1 MIAKRTANILGAF
14 ALGLSMT
21 AVSTLTDGAMT
32 AAEAADYKLRATA
45 NSNENDED
53 YDGLIVFKDY
63 VEKAS
68 NGAIEVELF
77 IGTQL
82 CSNGAEC
89 LQGISDGTIDIYIST
104 SGGASGIFPYVQV
117 LDLPYL
123 LRDDR
128 IAEEVLSEGT
138 FTRAIRDLALNDS
151 GGTIRL
157 MTIGNTGGWRNF
169 ANTKRRV
176 QAPGDMEGLK
186 IRTVVA
192 DLPQELVKALGAS
205 PTPIPWPEL
214 FTSFQTG
221 VVEGSKNGITD
232 IMGMK
237 FPDAGLKYVTLDGH
251 AYMGA
256 LWWMSND
263 TFMSMPEDM
272 RRVVV
277 DGFAALQQATFASPK
292 RKSIQAYSDFVAE
305 GGDLYVPTPEE
316 KAAFKEAAAPV
327 YEWFKANIDNGDAA
341 FTALTDAA
349 AGAEAK
355 IDGNAAM
362 DVK

>member
-1 MIAKRTANILGAF
+1 MKQFIKKAGLAALTATMLA
-14 ALGLSMT
+14 ASGLATM
-21 AVSTLTDGAMT
+21 
-32 AAEAADYKLRATA
+32 AADYTIRATA

-53 YDGLIVFKDY
+53 YDGLVVFKNY
-63 VEKAS
+63 VEAAS
-68 NGAIEVELF
+68 NGKIAVELF

-82 CSNGAEC
+82 CSKGAEC
-89 LQGISDGTIDIYIST
+89 LQGVADGSIDVYIST
-104 SGGASGIFPYVQV
+104 SGGAAGAFPYVQV

-123 LRDDR
+123 MANDR
-128 IAEEVLSEGT
+128 VAENVLSGD
-138 FTRAIRDLALNDS
+138 FTRTVRDMALKDS
-151 GGTIRL
+151 GDKIRL

-169 ANTKRRV
+169 ANTQRRV
-176 QAPGDMEGLK
+176 QMPKDMEGLK

-263 TFMSMPEDM
+263 KFKSMPEDM
-272 RRVVV
+272 RQVVV
-277 DGFAALQQATFASPK
+277 DGFSALQQAPFASPK
-292 RKSIQAYSDFVAE
+292 RKSIKAYEDFVAG
-305 GGDLYVPTPEE
+305 GGDLYVPTPAE

-327 YEWFKANIDNGDAA
+327 YDWFKTNVKGGTEVFDA
-341 FTALTDAA
+341 LNAA
-349 AGAEAK
+349 VAEAEAGIAEANK
-355 IDGNAAM
+355 KDLN
-362 DVK
+362 

>member
-1 MIAKRTANILGAF
+1 MKHLITGA
-14 ALGLSMT
+14 L
-21 AVSTLTDGAMT
+21 T
-32 AAEAADYKLRATA
+32 AALLTSTAATAWAQDATYTLRATA

-53 YDGLIVFKDY
+53 YDGLVVFKNY
-63 VEKAS
+63 VEAAS
-68 NGAIEVELF
+68 NGAIEVEMF

-82 CSNGAEC
+82 CATGEEC
-89 LQGISDGTIDIYIST
+89 LEGVAEGSIDIYIAT
-104 SGGASGIFPYVQV
+104 SGGTASLFPFVQV

-123 LRDDR
+123 MADDR
-128 IAEEVLSEGT
+128 VAESVLDNGSPFIAT
-138 FTRAIRDLALNDS
+138 MRDMVRESS
-151 GGTIRL
+151 GDAIRL

-176 QAPGDMEGLK
+176 AEPADMEGLK

-237 FPDAGLKYVTLDGH
+237 FPDAGLQYVTLDGH

-256 LWWMSND
+256 LWWMSN
-263 TFMSMPEDM
+263 TNFLAMPEDM
-272 RRVVV
+272 RAVVV
-277 DGFAALQQATFASPK
+277 DGFYALQQATFASPK
-292 RKSIQAYSDFVAE
+292 RKSIDAYAEFVKG
-305 GGDLYVPTPEE
+305 GGDLYVPTPAQ
-316 KAAFKEAAAPV
+316 KAAFKDAAAPV
-327 YEWFKANIDNGDAA
+327 YDWFKGNVTNGEAV
-341 FTALTDAA
+341 FTALTDAVA
-349 AGAEAK
+349 AAEA
-355 IDGNAAM
+355 DVNAARAA
-362 DVK
+362 DLN

>member
-1 MIAKRTANILGAF
+1 MILSKLTKTLSAA
-14 ALGLSMT
+14 ALGIGL
-21 AVSTLTDGAMT
+21 AVGGISAAM
-32 AAEAADYKLRATA
+32 AADITLRATA

-53 YDGLIVFKDY
+53 YDGLVVFKDY

-68 NGAIEVELF
+68 NGKVAVELF

-82 CSNGAEC
+82 CSKGDEC
-89 LQGISDGTIDIYIST
+89 LQGIADGSIDIYIST
-104 SGGASGIFPYVQV
+104 SGGAAGAFPYVQV

-128 IAEEVLSEGT
+128 IAEEVLSEGS
-138 FTRAIRDLALNDS
+138 FTRALRGNILADS
-151 GGTIRL
+151 GDKIRL

-169 ANTKRRV
+169 ANTQKRV
-176 QAPGDMEGLK
+176 QSPGDMEGLK

-192 DLPQELVKALGAS
+192 DLPQELVKALGAA

-237 FPDAGLKYVTLDGH
+237 FTDAGLKYVTLDGH

-256 LWWMSND
+256 LWFMNND
-263 TFMSMPEDM
+263 QFMGMDEAT
-272 RRVVV
+272 RRVIV

-292 RKSIQAYSDFVAE
+292 RKSIQAYADFAAA
-305 GGDLYVPTPEE
+305 GGDLYVPTLEE

-327 YEWFKANIDNGDAA
+327 FDWFKSNVREGEATYN
-341 FTALTDAA
+341 ALVEAA
-349 AGAEAK
+349 AAAESK
-355 IDGNAAM
+355 LDGGIMM

>member
-1 MIAKRTANILGAF
+1 MLNTTLKTLTVAAMLAGSALGA
-14 ALGLSMT
+14 T
-21 AVSTLTDGAMT
+21 
-32 AAEAADYKLRATA
+32 AADYKIRATA

-53 YDGLIVFKDY
+53 YDGLVVFKNY
-63 VEKAS
+63 VEAAS
-68 NGAIEVELF
+68 NGAIEVEMF

-89 LQGISDGTIDIYIST
+89 LQGVADGSIDVYIST

-123 LRDDR
+123 MADDR
-128 IAEEVLSEGT
+128 IAEHVLSGD
-138 FTRAIRDLALNDS
+138 FTRKMRAMALADS
-151 GGTIRL
+151 GDMIRL

-169 ANTKRRV
+169 ANTKHRV
-176 QAPGDMEGLK
+176 SEPADMEGLK

-237 FPDAGLKYVTLDGH
+237 FPDAGLQYVTLDGH

-256 LWWMSND
+256 LWWMSNEK
-263 TFMSMPEDM
+263 FMSMPEDM

-277 DGFAALQQATFASPK
+277 DGFNTLQQATFASPK
-292 RKSIQAYSDFVAE
+292 RKSIQAYADFVAG
-305 GGDLYVPTPEE
+305 GGDLYVPTPAQ
-316 KAAFKEAAAPV
+316 KAAFKDAAAPV
-327 YEWFKANIDNGDAA
+327 YDWFKGNVANGEEI
-341 FTALTDAA
+341 FIALTDAV
-349 AGAEAK
+349 AEAEEEV
-355 IDGNAAM
+355 GAAR
-362 DVK
+362 DADLN

>member
-1 MIAKRTANILGAF
+1 MLNHLKVAA
-14 ALGLSMT
+14 
-21 AVSTLTDGAMT
+21 T
-32 AAEAADYKLRATA
+32 AALLATPFAAWADGHQEFTIRATA

-53 YDGLIVFKDY
+53 YDGLVVFKNY
-63 VEKAS
+63 VEAAS
-68 NGAIEVELF
+68 NGRIGVELF

-82 CSNGAEC
+82 CATGAEC
-89 LQGISDGTIDIYIST
+89 LEGVSEGSIDVYIST
-104 SGGASGIFPYVQV
+104 SGGAAGIFPYVQV

-123 LRDDR
+123 MANDRVAEHVLTSDFVRTMRDM
-128 IAEEVLSEGT
+128 ALS
-138 FTRAIRDLALNDS
+138 DS
-151 GGTIRL
+151 DNTIRL

-169 ANTKRRV
+169 ANTQRRI
-176 QAPGDMEGLK
+176 QSPADMEGLK

-192 DLPQELVKALGAS
+192 DLPQELVRALGGS

-221 VVEGSKNGITD
+221 VVDGSKNGITD

-237 FPDAGLKYVTLDGH
+237 FPDAGLQYLTLDGH

-263 TFMSMPEDM
+263 NFMAMPEDL

-277 DGFAALQQATFASPK
+277 DGFSQLQQATFASPK
-292 RKSIQAYSDFVAE
+292 RKSIEAYEAFEAG

-316 KAAFKEAAAPV
+316 KAALAEAAAPV
-327 YEWFKANIDNGDAA
+327 QDWFRSNVDGGDAILD
-341 FTALTDAA
+341 ALIAA
-349 AGAEAK
+349 VGDAEAE
-355 IDGNAAM
+355 INASYES
-362 DVK
+362 DLN

>member
-1 MIAKRTANILGAF
+1 MLKGAIKPLL
-14 ALGLSMT
+14 AATLL
-21 AVSTLTDGAMT
+21 AVSPLSAL
-32 AAEAADYKLRATA
+32 AADFTIRATA

-53 YDGLIVFKDY
+53 YDGLIVFKNY
-63 VEKAS
+63 VESAS
-68 NGAIEVELF
+68 NGAIAVEMF

-82 CSNGAEC
+82 CSNGTEC
-89 LQGISDGTIDIYIST
+89 LQGVADGTIDVVIQT
-104 SGGASGIFPYVQV
+104 SGGTAGLFPFVQV

-123 LRDDR
+123 MADDR
-128 IAEEVLSEGT
+128 VAESVLANGSEFVT
-138 FTRAIRDLALNDS
+138 TMQDMVRDTS
-151 GGTIRL
+151 GGAIRL

-169 ANTKRRV
+169 ANTQRRV
-176 QAPGDMEGLK
+176 QNPSDMNGLK

-214 FTSFQTG
+214 FSSLQTG

-232 IMGMK
+232 IMNMK

-256 LWWMSND
+256 LWFMNND
-263 TFMSMPEDM
+263 KFMSMPEGL
-272 RRVVV
+272 RTVVA
-277 DGFAALQQATFASPK
+277 DGFYQLQQATFASPK
-292 RKSIQAYSDFVAE
+292 RKSIQAYADFVAG

-327 YEWFKANIDNGDAA
+327 YEWFKANVDGGERAINALVSSAA
-341 FTALTDAA
+341 S
-349 AGAEAK
+349 AESA
-355 IDGNAAM
+355 INAVRSA
-362 DVK
+362 DSN

>member
-1 MIAKRTANILGAF
+1 MKLGNIFKGAVVAA
-14 ALGLSMT
+14 ALSAIGFS
-21 AVSTLTDGAMT
+21 AYADGHAI
-32 AAEAADYKLRATA
+32 KLRATA

-53 YDGLIVFKDY
+53 YDGLVVFKDY

-82 CSNGAEC
+82 CGNGAEC
-89 LQGISDGTIDIYIST
+89 LQGIADGSIDIYIST
-104 SGGASGIFPYVQV
+104 SGGAAGIFPFVQV

-123 LRDDR
+123 MRDDR
-128 IAEEVLSEGT
+128 VAEAVLTSD
-138 FTRAIRDLALNDS
+138 FTRKMRDMALEAS
-151 GGTIRL
+151 GDRIRL

-169 ANTKRRV
+169 ANTQRRV
-176 QAPGDMEGLK
+176 ENPSDMDGLK

-192 DLPQELVKALGAS
+192 DLPQELVKALGAA

-237 FPDAGLKYVTLDGH
+237 FPDAGLQYVTLDGH

-256 LWWMSND
+256 LW
-263 TFMSMPEDM
+263 FMNNEMFMGMDEGM

-292 RKSIQAYSDFVAE
+292 RKSIAAYSEFVAG
-305 GGDLYVPTPEE
+305 GGDLYVPTPEQ
-316 KAAFKEAAAPV
+316 KAAFKDAAAPV
-327 YEWFKANIDNGDAA
+327 FDWFKANVDGGEEI
-341 FTALTDAA
+341 FTALTEAVSE
-349 AGAEAK
+349 AEAE
-355 IDGNAAM
+355 IDADLAKDLN
-362 DVK
+362 

>member
-1 MIAKRTANILGAF
+1 MLKGTIKPLLAATL
-14 ALGLSMT
+14 L
-21 AVSTLTDGAMT
+21 AVSPLSAL
-32 AAEAADYKLRATA
+32 AADFTIRATA

-53 YDGLIVFKDY
+53 YDGLIVFKNY
-63 VEKAS
+63 VESAS
-68 NGAIEVELF
+68 NGAIAVEMF

-82 CSNGAEC
+82 CSNGTEC
-89 LQGISDGTIDIYIST
+89 LQGVADGTIDVVIQT
-104 SGGASGIFPYVQV
+104 SGGTAGLFPFVQV

-123 LRDDR
+123 MADDR
-128 IAEEVLSEGT
+128 VAESVLANGSEFVT
-138 FTRAIRDLALNDS
+138 TMQEMVRDTS
-151 GGTIRL
+151 GGAIRL

-169 ANTKRRV
+169 ANTQRRV
-176 QAPGDMEGLK
+176 QNPSDMNGLK

-214 FTSFQTG
+214 FSSLQTG

-232 IMGMK
+232 IMNMK

-256 LWWMSND
+256 LWFMNND
-263 TFMSMPEDM
+263 KFMSMPEGL
-272 RRVVV
+272 RTVVA
-277 DGFAALQQATFASPK
+277 DGFYQLQQATFASPK
-292 RKSIQAYSDFVAE
+292 RKSIQAYADFVAG

-327 YEWFKANIDNGDAA
+327 YDWFKANVDGGEQAFNALVSSAA
-341 FTALTDAA
+341 S
-349 AGAEAK
+349 AESA
-355 IDGNAAM
+355 INAVRSA
-362 DVK
+362 DSN

>member
-1 MIAKRTANILGAF
+1 MKRLVMRSLMAVALLAAPTMSAF
-14 ALGLSMT
+14 
-21 AVSTLTDGAMT
+21 
-32 AAEAADYKLRATA
+32 AADYTIRATA

-53 YDGLIVFKDY
+53 YDGLVVFKNY
-63 VEKAS
+63 VESAS
-68 NGAIEVELF
+68 NGAIAVELF

-82 CSNGAEC
+82 CSKGAEC
-89 LQGISDGTIDIYIST
+89 LQGVADGSIDVYIST
-104 SGGASGIFPYVQV
+104 SGGAAGIFPYVQV

-123 LRDDR
+123 MSDDR
-128 IAEEVLSEGT
+128 IAEHVLSGD
-138 FTRAIRDLALNDS
+138 FTREVRDMALASSDNKV
-151 GGTIRL
+151 RL

-176 QAPGDMEGLK
+176 QNPGDMSGLK

-263 TFMSMPEDM
+263 KFMGMPEEM
-272 RRVVV
+272 RAVVV
-277 DGFAALQQATFASPK
+277 DGFAQLQQATFASPK
-292 RKSIQAYSDFVAE
+292 RSTTS
-305 GGDLYVPTPEE
+305 
-316 KAAFKEAAAPV
+316 
-327 YEWFKANIDNGDAA
+327 
-341 FTALTDAA
+341 
-349 AGAEAK
+349 
-355 IDGNAAM
+355 
-362 DVK
+362 

>member
-1 MIAKRTANILGAF
+1 MLKGTLK
-14 ALGLSMT
+14 ALLAA
-21 AVSTLTDGAMT
+21 AVVAGSAL
-32 AAEAADYKLRATA
+32 AASAADYTIRATA

-53 YDGLIVFKDY
+53 YDGLVVFKNY
-63 VEKAS
+63 VEAAS
-68 NGAIEVELF
+68 NGKIAVKLY

-82 CSNGAEC
+82 CSKGAEC
-89 LQGISDGTIDIYIST
+89 LQGVQGGNIDVYIST
-104 SGGASGIFPYVQV
+104 SGGAAGIFPYVQV

-123 LRDDR
+123 MADDR
-128 IAEEVLSEGT
+128 VAEAVLTGDFVRT
-138 FTRAIRDLALNDS
+138 IRKMALEDS
-151 GGTIRL
+151 RNSIRL

-169 ANTKRRV
+169 ANTKRTVRE
-176 QAPGDMEGLK
+176 PRDLRGLK

-192 DLPQELVKALGAS
+192 DLPQELVRALGAS

-256 LWWMSND
+256 LWWMNNQK
-263 TFMSMPEDM
+263 FMGMPEDL

-277 DGFAALQQATFASPK
+277 DGFSALQQATFASPK
-292 RKSIQAYSDFVAE
+292 RKSIQAYEDFVA
-305 GGDLYVPTPEE
+305 GGGNLYVPTPAQ
-316 KAAFKEAAAPV
+316 KAMFKEAAEPV
-327 YEWFKANIDNGDAA
+327 YKWFKENVRGGPEA
-341 FTALTDAA
+341 FTALTQAVSM
-349 AGAEAK
+349 AERE
-355 IDGNAAM
+355 INAAR
-362 DVK
+362 DADIN

>member
-1 MIAKRTANILGAF
+1 MLKTAIKSLTVAAMLAGSAM
-14 ALGLSMT
+14 A
-21 AVSTLTDGAMT
+21 AV
-32 AAEAADYKLRATA
+32 AADYKIRATA

-53 YDGLIVFKDY
+53 YDGLVVFKNY
-63 VEKAS
+63 VEAAS

-89 LQGISDGTIDIYIST
+89 LQGVADGTIDVYIST

-123 LRDDR
+123 MADDR
-128 IAEEVLSEGT
+128 IAEHVLSGD
-138 FTRAIRDLALNDS
+138 FTRTVRKMALEDS
-151 GGTIRL
+151 GDAIRL

-176 QAPGDMEGLK
+176 AEPADMEGLK

-237 FPDAGLKYVTLDGH
+237 FPDAGLQYVTLDGH

-256 LWWMSND
+256 LWWMNNANF
-263 TFMSMPEDM
+263 TGMPEDM
-272 RRVVV
+272 RQVVV
-277 DGFAALQQATFASPK
+277 DGFHALQQATFASPK
-292 RKSIQAYSDFVAE
+292 RKSIQAYEDFVAG
-305 GGDLYVPTPEE
+305 GGDLYVPTPDQ

-327 YEWFKANIDNGDAA
+327 YDWFKANVGRGDEV
-341 FTALTDAA
+341 FTALTDAVA
-349 AGAEAK
+349 AAEAD
-355 IDGNAAM
+355 IGAARSA
-362 DVK
+362 DLN

>member
-1 MIAKRTANILGAF
+1 MMATVVLG
-14 ALGLSMT
+14 
-21 AVSTLTDGAMT
+21 GAAT
-32 AAEAADYKLRATA
+32 AASAADFKLRATA

-53 YDGLIVFKDY
+53 YDGLIVFKNY
-63 VEKAS
+63 VENAS

-82 CSNGAEC
+82 CSKGAEC
-89 LQGISDGTIDIYIST
+89 LQGIADGSIDIYIST
-104 SGGASGIFPYVQV
+104 SGGAAGIFPYVQV

-123 LRDDR
+123 MRDDR
-128 IAEEVLSEGT
+128 IAEEVMQGDFVRTMREM
-138 FTRAIRDLALNDS
+138 ALADS
-151 GGTIRL
+151 GGLIRL
-157 MTIGNTGGWRNF
+157 MTVGNTGGWRNF
-169 ANTKRRV
+169 ANTKRRI
-176 QAPGDMEGLK
+176 AGPADMEGLK

-192 DLPQELVKALGAS
+192 DLPQELVKAMGAS

-237 FPDAGLKYVTLDGH
+237 FPDAGLQYVTLDGH

-256 LWWMSND
+256 LWWMNND
-263 TFMSMPEDM
+263 RFMSMPADL

-277 DGFAALQQATFASPK
+277 DGFSALQQATFASPK
-292 RKSIQAYSDFVAE
+292 RKSIEAYQNFVDG
-305 GGDLYVPTPEE
+305 GGDLYVPTPAE

-327 YEWFKANIDNGDAA
+327 FDWFKSNITGGPKI
-341 FTALTDAA
+341 FEALTSAVSE
-349 AGAEAK
+349 AEAK
-355 IDGNAAM
+355 IDAGAAK
-362 DVK
+362 DLN

>member
-1 MIAKRTANILGAF
+1 MLRRFMK
-14 ALGLSMT
+14 
-21 AVSTLTDGAMT
+21 T
-32 AAEAADYKLRATA
+32 AAVATSLVAASAIAATAADYTLRATA

-53 YDGLIVFKDY
+53 YDGLVVFKNY
-63 VEKAS
+63 VEAAS

-89 LQGISDGTIDIYIST
+89 LQGVADGTIDIYIST

-123 LRDDR
+123 MADDR
-128 IAEEVLSEGT
+128 IAEHVLSGD
-138 FTRAIRDLALNDS
+138 FTRQMRDMALEDS
-151 GGTIRL
+151 GGAIRL

-169 ANTKRRV
+169 ANTQRRV
-176 QAPGDMEGLK
+176 AEPADMEGLK

-237 FPDAGLKYVTLDGH
+237 FPDAGLQYVTLDGH

-256 LWWMSND
+256 LWWMNNAK
-263 TFMSMPEDM
+263 FHEMPEDM

-277 DGFAALQQATFASPK
+277 DGFYALQQATFASPK
-292 RKSIQAYSDFVAE
+292 RKSIQAYEDFVAG
-305 GGDLYVPTPEE
+305 GGDLYVPTPEQ
-316 KAAFKEAAAPV
+316 KAAFKEAATPV
-327 YEWFKANIDNGDAA
+327 YAWFQSNVARGDEV
-341 FTALTDAA
+341 FNALTEAVAA
-349 AGAEAK
+349 AEA
-355 IDGNAAM
+355 DVNASRDA
-362 DVK
+362 DLN